1 MTTIFKSNSVSTRS
15 IGNISNLSDRD
26 YALMLDFNS
35 GLYLQKT
42 GGTTKNINFLDALTF
57 ERGSKATYI
66 DLSGQLKEASENEP
80 RISFDSLTGKTG
92 LLMERGFTNLVQNPY
107 APSQQSISVTQS
119 STDFYIVSVLGAG
132 SAWLEGS
139 VVQSSQGQAVENS
152 PIEYKLVG
160 TGEATLRIQ
169 GNPTWVGVSRV
180 YPNIGGESLLPN
192 SRYDAT
198 KARDTCSLSKEVF
211 DQLIGSKSQYTIL
224 MRTIRNPKPISNQAF
239 KTNFF
244 RLLDTSNGDTGIYVY
259 RTAGSTPRIETAF
272 TEGSSRKTGFSK
284 VMADD
289 IREVTVAMSFDTDS
303 SEYILAQNGEV
314 YPSPYP
320 DYAYKIN
327 PDKLLFG
334 SNSNYSVGNSL
345 NGLITQIVIYPK
357 KMNASELQELTAK

>member
-1 MTTIFKSNSVSTRS
+1 MTTIFKSNSVSTRN

-66 DLSGQLKEASENEP
+66 DLSGELKEASENEP

-119 STDFYIVSVLGAG
+119 STDSYIVSVLGAG

-139 VVQSSQGQAVENS
+139 VVQSSQGRAVENS
-152 PIEYKLVG
+152 PIECKLVG
-160 TGEATLRIQ
+160 PGEAILKIQ
-169 GNPTWVGVSRV
+169 GKPTWVGVSRP
-180 YPNIGGESLLPN
+180 YGSTGGESLLPN

-224 MRTIRNPKPISNQAF
+224 MRTIRNPKPISNQAYR
-239 KTNFF
+239 TNFF
-244 RLLDTSNGDTGIYVY
+244 KLLDTSRGNTGIYVY
-259 RTAGSTPRIETAF
+259 RTAGSAPRINADLLEGTAQ
-272 TEGSSRKTGFSK
+272 KTNFVK
-284 VMADD
+284 VMAEE
-289 IREVTVAMSFDTDS
+289 IREVSVAMSFDINL

-314 YPSPYP
+314 YPKPYP

-334 SNSNYSVGNSL
+334 SISNHATGESL

-357 KMNASELQELTAK
+357 KMSASELQELTAK